1 MAAPPPGPGTTPDGC
16 SVGMRRPGERAT
28 LPGDVGAGVP
38 AVEEVAVTAGMRR
51 VKSVEDSIRD
61 TDEPEHRLRKH
72 LSGLDLA
79 VFGVG
84 GIIGTGIF
92 VLTGV
97 VAKTTAGPAVAFS
110 FVVAGIA
117 CGLAALCYAEFAST
131 VPVAGSA
138 YTFSYA
144 TLGEFIA
151 WIIGWDLVLELA
163 LGAATVSV
171 GWSGYL
177 NQLLGDL
184 GIPLPTSIAGEEA
197 TVNIPAILIALIM
210 TGVLILG
217 IKLSSRVT
225 SVIVAI
231 KIAIVLLVI
240 GVGVFYV
247 KAANY
252 TPFVPPAEPGES
264 GSGWTAPLIQLL
276 AGFTPSTFG
285 VGGILA
291 GAAIVFFAF
300 IGFDIVA
307 TAAEETK
314 NPEKDLPRGIIGSLV
329 ICTALYV
336 AVSLVVVGMQ
346 KYTELSTTAPLADAF
361 RSVGLPFFSG
371 LISVGALA
379 GLTSVV
385 MILMLG
391 QSRVLFAMS
400 RDRLLPRKLATV
412 HPRYGTPYKITLI
425 TGVIVAALA
434 GFVPLGTLAELVNIG
449 TLFAFVLVSI
459 GVVILRRTR
468 PDLPRAFRVPGVP
481 VLPIASALACLWLML
496 NLPAETWLR
505 FAIWMVIGLGVY
517 FLFGR
522 RNSRFNTPGDREDA
536 AAANAAR
543 NA

>member
-1 MAAPPPGPGTTPDGC
+1 
-16 SVGMRRPGERAT
+16 
-28 LPGDVGAGVP
+28 
-38 AVEEVAVTAGMRR
+38 VTAGTRR
-51 VKSVEDSIRD
+51 IKSVEDSIRD

-84 GIIGTGIF
+84 VIIGTGIF
-92 VLTGV
+92 VLTGE
-97 VAKTTAGPAVAFS
+97 VAKTTAGPAVAIS
-110 FVVAGIA
+110 FVVAGVV
-117 CGLAALCYAEFAST
+117 CGLAAVCYAEFAST

-184 GIPLPTSIAGEEA
+184 GIPLPESIAGETA
-197 TVNIPAILIALIM
+197 RFNIPAIFIALLM

-231 KIAIVLLVI
+231 KVAIVLMVI
-240 GVGVFYV
+240 VVGVFYV

-252 TPFVPPAEPGES
+252 SPFVPPAEPSET
-264 GSGWTAPLIQLL
+264 GSGWTAPLIQTLF
-276 AGFTPSTFG
+276 GFAPSNFG

-314 NPEKDLPRGIIGSLV
+314 DPRKDLPRGIIGSLV
-329 ICTALYV
+329 VCTVLYV
-336 AVSLVVVGMQ
+336 GVSLVVVGMQ
-346 KYTELSTTAPLADAF
+346 NYTELSSEAPLADAF

-400 RDRLLPRKLATV
+400 RDRLLPPKLAAV
-412 HPRYGTPYKITLI
+412 HPKYGTPYRITLI
-425 TGVIVAALA
+425 TGAVVAVLA
-434 GFVPLGTLAELVNIG
+434 GLVPLGTLAELVNIG

-459 GVVILRRTR
+459 GVIVLRRTR
-468 PDLPRAFRVPGVP
+468 PDLPRAFRVPWVP
-481 VLPIASALACLWLML
+481 FLPVVSVLACLYLML
-496 NLPAETWLR
+496 NLPGETWLR
-505 FAIWMVIGLGVY
+505 FGVWMVLGVVLY
-517 FLFGR
+517 YAYGR
-522 RNSRFNTPGDREDA
+522 RRSRFNTPGDREDA

-543 NA
+543 KA

>member
-1 MAAPPPGPGTTPDGC
+1 MAAGT
-16 SVGMRRPGERAT
+16 RRI
-28 LPGDVGAGVP
+28 
-38 AVEEVAVTAGMRR
+38 
-51 VKSVEDSIRD
+51 KSVEDSIRD
-61 TDEPEHRLRKH
+61 TEEPEHQLRRN
-72 LSGLDLA
+72 LSALDLT

-84 GIIGTGIF
+84 VIIGTGIF

-97 VAKTTAGPAVAFS
+97 VAKTDAGPAVAIS
-110 FVVAGIA
+110 FVIAGVV
-117 CGLAALCYAEFAST
+117 CGLAAICYAEFAST

-144 TLGEFIA
+144 TLGELVA

-184 GIPLPTSIAGEEA
+184 GIPLPTSIAGETA
-197 TVNIPAILIALIM
+197 TVNIPAMFIALLM

-231 KIAIVLLVI
+231 KLLIVLLVI
-240 GVGVFYV
+240 VVGIFYV

-252 TPFVPPAEPGES
+252 TPFIPPAKAGE
-264 GSGWTAPLIQLL
+264 GGGGLAAPLIQTLF
-276 AGFTPSTFG
+276 GFTPTSFG

-314 NPEKDLPRGIIGSLV
+314 NPKRDLPRGIIGSLA
-329 ICTALYV
+329 ICTVLYV

-400 RDRLLPRKLATV
+400 RDHLLPPGLGAV
-412 HPRYGTPYKITLI
+412 HPRYGTPYKISII
-425 TGVIVAALA
+425 TGIIVALLA
-434 GFVPLGTLAELVNIG
+434 GFIPLGTLAELVNIG
-449 TLFAFVLVSI
+449 TLFAFVLVAI
-459 GVVILRRTR
+459 AVIILRRTR
-468 PDLPRAFRVPGVP
+468 PDLPRSFRVPLVP
-481 VLPIASALACLWLML
+481 VLPILSALASFYLML
-496 NLPAETWLR
+496 NLPGETWIR
-505 FAIWMVIGLGVY
+505 FGVWMAIGVVVY
-517 FLFGR
+517 LLYGR
-522 RNSRFNTPGDREDA
+522 RRSRLAAGGTLDPATAREREKARGQA
-536 AAANAAR
+536 AD
-543 NA
+543 

>member
-1 MAAPPPGPGTTPDGC
+1 
-16 SVGMRRPGERAT
+16 MRRPRTRAT
-28 LPGDVGAGVP
+28 LPESTAEPGED
-38 AVEEVAVTAGMRR
+38 AVTSGTRR
-51 VKSVEDSIRD
+51 IKSVEDSIRD
-61 TDEPEHRLRKH
+61 TDEPEHRLKKH
-72 LSGLDLA
+72 LSGLDLT

-84 GIIGTGIF
+84 VIIGTGIF

-97 VAKTTAGPAVAFS
+97 VAKTTAGPAVAIS
-110 FVVAGIA
+110 FVIAGVV
-117 CGLAALCYAEFAST
+117 CGLAAVCYAEFAST

-144 TLGEFIA
+144 TFGEFVA

-163 LGAATVSV
+163 LGAATVAV

-184 GIPLPTSIAGEEA
+184 GAPLPESIAGETA
-197 TVNIPAILIALIM
+197 RFNIPAIFIVLLM
-210 TGVLILG
+210 SGVLILG

-225 SVIVAI
+225 AVIVAI
-231 KIAIVLLVI
+231 KVAIVLLVI
-240 GVGVFYV
+240 GVGIFYV
-247 KAANY
+247 EAANY
-252 TPFVPPAEPGES
+252 SPFVPPAEPTET
-264 GSGWTAPLIQLL
+264 GSGLTAPLIQTLF
-276 AGFTPSTFG
+276 GFAPSTFG

-307 TAAEETK
+307 TAAEETR
-314 NPEKDLPRGIIGSLV
+314 NPGKDLPRGIIGSLA

-346 KYTELSTTAPLADAF
+346 KYTELSEAAPLADAF

-371 LISVGALA
+371 VISVGALA

-400 RDRLLPRKLATV
+400 RDRLLPPRLAAV
-412 HPRYGTPYKITLI
+412 HPRYGTPYRITLI
-425 TGVIVAALA
+425 TGVIVAVLA
-434 GFVPLGTLAELVNIG
+434 GLVPLGTLAELVNIG
-449 TLFAFVLVSI
+449 TLFAFVLVSV
-459 GVVILRRTR
+459 GVLVLRRTR
-468 PDLPRAFRVPGVP
+468 PDLPRAFRVPLVP
-481 VLPIASALACLWLML
+481 LLPILSALACLYLML
-496 NLPAETWLR
+496 NLPADTWIR
-505 FAIWMVIGLGVY
+505 FVVWMAIGFGLYFVY
-517 FLFGR
+517 GR
-522 RNSRFNTPGDREDA
+522 RHSRFTTPGDREDA

-543 NA
+543 RG

>member
-1 MAAPPPGPGTTPDGC
+1 MAA
-16 SVGMRRPGERAT
+16 
-28 LPGDVGAGVP
+28 GA
-38 AVEEVAVTAGMRR
+38 RR

-61 TDEPEHRLRKH
+61 TEEPEHRLKKN

-84 GIIGTGIF
+84 VIIGTGIF
-92 VLTGV
+92 VLTGE
-97 VAKTTAGPAVAFS
+97 VASTTAGPAVAIS
-110 FVVAGIA
+110 FVIAGVV
-117 CGLAALCYAEFAST
+117 CGLAAVCYAEFAST

-144 TLGEFIA
+144 TLGELVA

-184 GIPLPTSIAGEEA
+184 GTPLPTSIAGETA
-197 TVNIPAILIALIM
+197 TVNIPAIVIALVM
-210 TGVLILG
+210 TGVLVLG

-231 KIAIVLLVI
+231 KVVIVLLVI
-240 GVGVFYV
+240 VLGFFYT

-252 TPFVPPAEPGES
+252 TPFVPPAQPAAEGE
-264 GSGWTAPLIQLL
+264 GGWHAPLIQLF
-276 AGFTPSTFG
+276 GFTQGSFG
-285 VGGILA
+285 WGGVIA
-291 GAAIVFFAF
+291 GASIVFFAF

-314 NPEKDLPRGIIGSLV
+314 DPRKDLPRGIIGSLV
-329 ICTALYV
+329 ICTLLYV

-346 KYTELSTTAPLADAF
+346 PYAELSTEAPLAEAF
-361 RSVGLPFFSG
+361 SSVGLSFVSS

-400 RDRLLPRKLATV
+400 RDHLLPPGMAAV
-412 HPRYGTPYKITLI
+412 HPRYGTPYKITI
-425 TGVIVAALA
+425 GTGIFVALLA
-434 GFVPLGTLAELVNIG
+434 GFLPLGTLAELVNIG
-449 TLFAFVLVSI
+449 TLFAFVLVSL
-459 GVVILRRTR
+459 GVIVLRRTR
-468 PDLPRAFRVPGVP
+468 PDLHRAFRVPLVP
-481 VLPIASALACLWLML
+481 ALPIVSALACLYLML
-496 NLPAETWLR
+496 NLPADTWLR
-505 FAIWMVIGLGVY
+505 FAIWMALGFLIY
-517 FLFGR
+517 FTYGKR
-522 RNSRFNTPGDREDA
+522 RSRLAGAEGEA
-536 AAANAAR
+536 AARRAVADRAAR
-543 NA
+543 GGGR

>member
-1 MAAPPPGPGTTPDGC
+1 
-16 SVGMRRPGERAT
+16 
-28 LPGDVGAGVP
+28 
-38 AVEEVAVTAGMRR
+38 VTAAGTRR
-51 VKSVEDSIRD
+51 IKSVEDSIRD
-61 TDEPEHRLRKH
+61 TDEPEHRLRRH
-72 LSGLDLA
+72 LSGLDLT

-84 GIIGTGIF
+84 VIIGTGIF

-97 VAKTTAGPAVAFS
+97 VAKTAAGPAVAIS
-110 FVVAGIA
+110 FVIAGVV

-144 TLGEFIA
+144 TLGEFMA
-151 WIIGWDLVLELA
+151 WVIGWDLVLELA

-184 GIPLPTSIAGEEA
+184 GIPLPTSIAGETA
-197 TVNIPAILIALIM
+197 TVNIPAIVIALLIS
-210 TGVLILG
+210 GVLILG

-231 KIAIVLLVI
+231 KVAIVLLVI
-240 GVGVFYV
+240 AVGIFYV
-247 KAANY
+247 EAANY
-252 TPFVPPAEPGES
+252 TPFVPPAQPTET
-264 GSGWTAPLIQLL
+264 GSGLTAPLIQTLF
-276 AGFTPSTFG
+276 GFAPSTFG

-314 NPEKDLPRGIIGSLV
+314 DPKRDLPRGIIGSLA
-329 ICTALYV
+329 ICTVLYV

-346 KYTELSTTAPLADAF
+346 QYTELSESAPLADAF

-371 LISVGALA
+371 VISVGALA

-385 MILMLG
+385 LILMLG

-400 RDRLLPRKLATV
+400 RDRLLPRGLAAV

-425 TGVIVAALA
+425 TGVIVALLA

-459 GVVILRRTR
+459 GVIILRRTR
-468 PDLPRAFRVPGVP
+468 PDLPRSFRVPLMP
-481 VLPIASALACLWLML
+481 VLPILSALACLYLML
-496 NLPAETWLR
+496 NLPGETWIR
-505 FAIWMVIGLGVY
+505 FVVWMVLGVVLY
-517 FLFGR
+517 FLYGR
-522 RNSRFNTPGDREDA
+522 RRSRFNTPGDREDA

-543 NA
+543 RA

>member
-1 MAAPPPGPGTTPDGC
+1 
-16 SVGMRRPGERAT
+16 MRQPRDRAT
-28 LPGDVGAGVP
+28 LPLRRLAAGAPVP
-38 AVEEVAVTAGMRR
+38 EEDAVTAGTRR
-51 VKSVEDSIRD
+51 IKSVEDSIRD
-61 TDEPEHRLRKH
+61 TDEPEHKLRRH
-72 LSGLDLA
+72 LSGLDLT

-84 GIIGTGIF
+84 VIIGTGIF

-97 VAKTTAGPAVAFS
+97 VAKTTAGPATAIS
-110 FVVAGIA
+110 FVIAGVV

-144 TLGEFIA
+144 TLGEFVA

-177 NQLLGDL
+177 NQLLGDI
-184 GIPLPTSIAGEEA
+184 GIPLPTSIAGETA
-197 TVNIPAILIALIM
+197 TVNIPAIVIALVM
-210 TGVLILG
+210 TGILILG
-217 IKLSSRVT
+217 IKLSSRIT
-225 SVIVAI
+225 TVIVAI
-231 KIAIVLLVI
+231 KIVIVLMVI
-240 GVGVFYV
+240 VVGIFYV

-252 TPFVPPAEPGES
+252 TPFVPPAKPSET
-264 GSGWTAPLIQLL
+264 GSGLTAPLIQTIF
-276 AGFTPSTFG
+276 GFAPSTFG

-314 NPEKDLPRGIIGSLV
+314 DPKKDLPRGIIGSLV
-329 ICTALYV
+329 ICTVLYV

-400 RDRLLPRKLATV
+400 RDRLLPRGLAAV
-412 HPRYGTPYKITLI
+412 HPRFGTPYKITLI

-434 GFVPLGTLAELVNIG
+434 GFIPLSTLAELVNIG

-459 GVVILRRTR
+459 GVIVLRRTR
-468 PDLPRAFRVPGVP
+468 PDLKRSFRVPAVP
-481 VLPIASALACLWLML
+481 VLPILSVLACFYLML
-496 NLPAETWLR
+496 NLPGETWLR
-505 FAIWMVIGLGVY
+505 FGIWMVVGVVVY
-517 FLFGR
+517 FTYGR
-522 RNSRFNTPGDREDA
+522 RHSRFSTPGDREDA

-543 NA
+543 KA

>member
-1 MAAPPPGPGTTPDGC
+1 MTT
-16 SVGMRRPGERAT
+16 
-28 LPGDVGAGVP
+28 
-38 AVEEVAVTAGMRR
+38 GMRR

-61 TDEPEHRLRKH
+61 TDEPETRLRRH
-72 LSGLDLA
+72 LSALDLT

-84 GIIGTGIF
+84 VIIGTGIF

-97 VAKTTAGPAVAFS
+97 VAKTVAGPSVAFS
-110 FVVAGIA
+110 FVIAGIV
-117 CGLAALCYAEFAST
+117 CGLAAICYAEFAST

-144 TLGEFIA
+144 TLGEVVA

-184 GIPLPTSIAGEEA
+184 GIPLPTSIAGETA
-197 TVNIPAILIALIM
+197 TVNIPAIFIALAM
-210 TGVLILG
+210 TGVLMLG

-231 KIAIVLLVI
+231 KLLIVLLVI
-240 GVGVFYV
+240 VVGVFYV

-252 TPFVPPAEPGES
+252 HPFIPPAQPGKG
-264 GSGWTAPLIQLL
+264 GSGWSAPLIQTLF
-276 AGFTPSTFG
+276 GFTPTTFG
-285 VGGILA
+285 VGGIFA

-329 ICTALYV
+329 ICTLLYV
-336 AVSLVVVGMQ
+336 AVCLVVVGMQ
-346 KYTELSTTAPLADAF
+346 NYTKLSETAPLADAF

-371 LISVGALA
+371 VISLGALA

-385 MILMLG
+385 LILMLG

-400 RDRLLPRKLATV
+400 RDRLLPPTLGRV
-412 HPRYGTPYKITLI
+412 HPRWGTPYKLQLI
-425 TGVIVAALA
+425 TGVVVAVLA
-434 GFVPLGTLAELVNIG
+434 GFIPLTTLADLVNIG

-459 GVVILRRTR
+459 AVWILRRTR
-468 PDLPRAFRVPGVP
+468 PELERSFRVPLVP
-481 VLPIASALACLWLML
+481 VVPILSALASLYLML
-496 NLPAETWLR
+496 NLPGETWLR
-505 FAIWMVIGLGVY
+505 FAIWMVVGLVVY
-517 FLFGR
+517 FLYGR
-522 RNSRFNTPGDREDA
+522 RNSRFSTPGGREDA

-543 NA
+543 RA

>member
-1 MAAPPPGPGTTPDGC
+1 
-16 SVGMRRPGERAT
+16 MRGARTRAT
-28 LPGDVGAGVP
+28 LPEKPDAGRRAGD
-38 AVEEVAVTAGMRR
+38 EEVAVATGTRR
-51 VKSVEDSIRD
+51 IKSVEDSIRD
-61 TDEPEHRLRKH
+61 TDEPDHKLKRH
-72 LSGLDLA
+72 LSGLDLT

-84 GIIGTGIF
+84 VIIGTGIF
-92 VLTGV
+92 VLTGE
-97 VAKTTAGPAVAFS
+97 VAKTAAGPAVAIS
-110 FVVAGIA
+110 FVIAGVV

-144 TLGEFIA
+144 TLGEFVA

-184 GIPLPTSIAGEEA
+184 GAPLPTSIAGETA
-197 TVNIPAILIALIM
+197 AVNIPAVFIALLM

-217 IKLSSRVT
+217 IKLSSRIT
-225 SVIVAI
+225 TVIVVI
-231 KIAIVLLVI
+231 KVAIVLLVI
-240 GVGVFYV
+240 AVGIFYV

-252 TPFVPPAEPGES
+252 TPFVPSAEPTET
-264 GSGWTAPLIQLL
+264 GSGLTAPLIQTLF
-276 AGFTPSTFG
+276 GFAPTTFG

-314 NPEKDLPRGIIGSLV
+314 NPERDLPRGIIGSLV
-329 ICTALYV
+329 ICTVLYV

-346 KYTELSTTAPLADAF
+346 RYTELSTEAPLADAF
-361 RSVGLPFFSG
+361 RSVGLPFVSG
-371 LISVGALA
+371 FISVGAVA

-400 RDRLLPRKLATV
+400 RDRLLPPGLAAV

-459 GVVILRRTR
+459 GVIVLRRTR
-468 PDLPRAFRVPGVP
+468 PDLKRSFRVPWVPLVP
-481 VLPIASALACLWLML
+481 VLSVLACFYLML
-496 NLPAETWLR
+496 NLPGETWLR
-505 FAIWMVIGLGVY
+505 FSVWMVIGVAVY
-517 FLFGR
+517 FAYGR
-522 RNSRFNTPGDREDA
+522 SHSRFNTPGDREDA

-543 NA
+543 RS